1 MTYSIQH
8 LGQFY
13 QLRERW
19 RTIDET
25 FIEYIKLGFYIFQQ
39 KESKLKER
47 LKNCSDESEYQD
59 ILGEEKDIANYFL
72 LRTFLVG
79 GMGYI
84 CAQFESYLLELEK
97 QYCGEVPERKSDIIR
112 QSRET
117 ICLKAG
123 FDIRTHLDCFW
134 MPLLDYKK
142 IRNVFVHANGIVRRP
157 SDLNTIMNYNDM
169 LNNISNPGQLEIGL
183 TVNFLLKVVKDMS
196 SYYFALIQELD
207 NLKQ

>member
-1 MTYSIQH
+1 
-8 LGQFY
+8 
-13 QLRERW
+13 
-19 RTIDET
+19 
-25 FIEYIKLGFYIFQQ
+25 
-39 KESKLKER
+39 
-47 LKNCSDESEYQD
+47 
-59 ILGEEKDIANYFL
+59 
-72 LRTFLVG
+72 
-79 GMGYI
+79 
-84 CAQFESYLLELEK
+84 
-97 QYCGEVPERKSDIIR
+97 
-112 QSRET
+112 
-117 ICLKAG
+117 
-123 FDIRTHLDCFW
+123 